1 MSNPALHEIYVS
13 GIGRNFTYLR
23 KMEDI
28 KSEIILKNISD
39 LETQL
44 KSKVK
49 ELKSYKT
56 KRDIWNEETDKLNQ
70 QIEKVSKLIEEY
82 SKENQMEDW
91 LGYLKLVNKRNN
103 LWLKQ
108 RKIDD
113 EYFKLD
119 YDKEWEKDH
128 AIRSKLQE
136 EITAID
142 FLIDHFKDFVMKGF

>member
-1 MSNPALHEIYVS
+1 MSNPALHQIYEF
-13 GIGRNFTYLR
+13 RPNFKYFE
-23 KMEDI
+23 KMQDI

-39 LETQL
+39 LEAQL

-56 KRDIWNEETDKLNQ
+56 KRDIWNEETNKLNQ
-70 QIEKVSKLIEEY
+70 QIEKVSKSIDEY
-82 SKENQMEDW
+82 SQENAMKDY

-103 LWLKQ
+103 LWAKQ

-128 AIRSKLQE
+128 AIRSKLQT